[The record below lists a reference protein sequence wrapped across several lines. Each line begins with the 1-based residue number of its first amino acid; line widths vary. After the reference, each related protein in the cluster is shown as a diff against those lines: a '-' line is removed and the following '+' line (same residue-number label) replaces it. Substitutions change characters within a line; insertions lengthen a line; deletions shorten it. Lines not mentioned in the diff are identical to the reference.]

1 MSYINATDHYTTAN
15 PPSPL
20 ASLFWGLGGG
30 VLFIP
35 SWCHGSDYWCCWFSV
50 IALAMGHDLQQ
61 LSFLGIVG
69 LLDPP
74 RPGVREAVHT
84 LLESGVQV
92 KMLTGDARETALT
105 IGNYAPTVIPLCYA
119 FLLVHFCT
127 SGLI

>member
-61 LSFLGIVG
+61 LSFLGIG
-69 LLDPP
+69 
-74 RPGVREAVHT
+74 GVCYSFLASVMAVII
-84 LLESGVQV
+84 GVAGFQ
-92 KMLTGDARETALT
+92 
-105 IGNYAPTVIPLCYA
+105 
-119 FLLVHFCT
+119 
-127 SGLI
+127 